1 MGITLLGVYL
11 QRLTVDTYVNCVII
25 PLCMPVE
32 RIYFVQGN
40 PLGFN
45 YGRYPSPERYEGWN
59 FDDGQQIGELEELIL
74 KKLLP
79 AWEELSDPQ
88 NCIDHFMQMAPGH
101 RTANGAVLESQA
113 CLAAYQKSYELSL
126 SFVSEWKEYS
136 RKHCTAAAKEHS
148 RYLTEEATVRTVEE
162 CILSKDYARLA
173 DQLEAWYHKS
183 VRKLRL
189 TKFASPLLYQSR

>member
-1 MGITLLGVYL
+1 MSSVALVARHIESRDPAHIGATNGLILQRPMGITLLGVYL
-11 QRLTVDTYVNCVII
+11 QRLTVNTYVNCVII

-45 YGRYPSPERYEGWN
+45 YGRYPSPQRQEGWN
-59 FDDGQQIGELEELIL
+59 FDDGQQISDLEELIL

-101 RTANGAVLESQA
+101 RTAED
-113 CLAAYQKSYELSL
+113 
-126 SFVSEWKEYS
+126 
-136 RKHCTAAAKEHS
+136 
-148 RYLTEEATVRTVEE
+148 
-162 CILSKDYARLA
+162 CILSKDYDRLA
-173 DQLEAWYHKS
+173 AQLEDWYHKS